1 MGPRA
6 LFGAIVT
13 FFTAGAF
20 AVAGAEMLS
29 IHSIAGNTIA
39 ELFYEAMGV
48 FSIAMAGLTL
58 LIALIL
64 DRTLRPVGGTTG
76 AAAPATAATA
86 PAHPPVAGPGQW
98 RCTLVNAQGEPCA
111 LVRNHAGEHMTAADV
126 SRAQVG

>member
-48 FSIAMAGLTL
+48 FSIAMAGLTV
-58 LIALIL
+58 LIALTL
-64 DRTLRPVGGTTG
+64 DGGLGRVEVTTS
-76 AAAPATAATA
+76 AAAPATVATA
-86 PAHPPVAGPGQW
+86 PPYPPVAGPGQW
-98 RCTLVNAQGEPCA
+98 QCTFVNAQGEPCA
-111 LVRNHAGEHMTAADV
+111 LVRNHAGQHMTLADV
-126 SRAQVG
+126 SRAQMG